1 MFRLCVGR
9 NTSAEDVS
17 RSRGRDSRAAA
28 GDEPWARCHHEGV
41 LFPSLAQR
49 GRGRRT
55 SDEPRKWTNPFAA
68 WMACV
73 SERWGRSARG
83 RGGRRARAASEE
95 AHSAFVRCP
104 VWRRLDISLRV
115 GRPARGLDR
124 AEGGGATAYLLGRD
138 HVLRHLCFERH
149 VRGTRGSECR
159 AGAASSIESRDAK
172 AFSRREKISQ
182 IYSGPRRF
190 RMASSHR
197 RRKKARIPPS
207 GRNAN
212 VRTCGCHL
220 APRQNRTAARGRCR
234 ATLAMGFMA
243 MFKKKDPK
251 DLVREWQSKMRT
263 EMRGVDRQIRGALAS
278 RTSRRRGTFPRRRLR
293 AVHGRLTTE
302 RARSRSARRAV
313 FATNTT

>member
-1 MFRLCVGR
+1 MG
-9 NTSAEDVS
+9 
-17 RSRGRDSRAAA
+17 RAALNA
-28 GDEPWARCHHEGV
+28 GPAPRPPSRVVMRKLSGDARK
-41 LFPSLAQR
+41 S
-49 GRGRRT
+49 
-55 SDEPRKWTNPFAA
+55 PR
-68 WMACV
+68 
-73 SERWGRSARG
+73 
-83 RGGRRARAASEE
+83 
-95 AHSAFVRCP
+95 
-104 VWRRLDISLRV
+104 
-115 GRPARGLDR
+115 
-124 AEGGGATAYLLGRD
+124 
-138 HVLRHLCFERH
+138 
-149 VRGTRGSECR
+149 
-159 AGAASSIESRDAK
+159 
-172 AFSRREKISQ
+172 
-182 IYSGPRRF
+182 YSGPRRF

-302 RARSRSARRAV
+302 RARWRSARRAV
-313 FATNTT
+313 FATNTTRRPRLPTDGP